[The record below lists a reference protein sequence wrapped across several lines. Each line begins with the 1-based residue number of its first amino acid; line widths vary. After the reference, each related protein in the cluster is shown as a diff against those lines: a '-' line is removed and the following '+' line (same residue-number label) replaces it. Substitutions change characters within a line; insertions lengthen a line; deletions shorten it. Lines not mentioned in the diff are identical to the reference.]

1 MHWSRSSQ
9 VLYWEG
15 RNPTRGK
22 TKGLWTDV
30 FKVPHSHRKWLA
42 HILHSFRVILP
53 HLVAIWKQ
61 WKTLVLY
68 VAMDASC
75 CASPYV
81 GFCKTKF
88 VFSHSLNGTMTVDRK
103 SSWLSTTG
111 DYATVEKTKNSSS
124 FCSAH
129 HKNIWVKMSHVLRH
143 RDRDN
148 CNEMRQFDSCTKH
161 CNRAWFRMT
170 FGEAGVH
177 GKLRRQR
184 QLTCAL
190 SKICEAERTKA
201 LGALIWAYK
210 SVSLFSEGQS
220 RNSTSV
226 LQQAPQKSRAC

>member
-1 MHWSRSSQ
+1 MFLKYLTVTESDTESHLLTS
-9 VLYWEG
+9 
-15 RNPTRGK
+15 
-22 TKGLWTDV
+22 
-30 FKVPHSHRKWLA
+30 FIHSGSYYH
-42 HILHSFRVILP
+42 
-53 HLVAIWKQ
+53 HLETTENSCALCGYGCFI
-61 WKTLVLY
+61 
-68 VAMDASC
+68 C

-88 VFSHSLNGTMTVDRK
+88 VFSHSLNGPMTVDRK
-103 SSWLSTTG
+103 SAWLSTTG
-111 DYATVEKTKNSSS
+111 DCATVEKTKNSSS

-129 HKNIWVKMSHVLRH
+129 HKNTWVTMSHVLRH

-170 FGEAGVH
+170 FEEAGVH

-190 SKICEAERTKA
+190 FKICEAERTKA

-220 RNSTSV
+220 HSSTSV
-226 LQQAPQKSRAC
+226 PQQAPQKSRA